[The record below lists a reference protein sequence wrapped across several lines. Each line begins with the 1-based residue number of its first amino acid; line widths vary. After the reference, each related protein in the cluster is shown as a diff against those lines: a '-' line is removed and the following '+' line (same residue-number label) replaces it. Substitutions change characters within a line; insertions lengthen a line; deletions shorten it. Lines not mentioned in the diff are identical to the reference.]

1 MGPKEAILKTNI
13 YGKSI
18 MNLKGMLGSGRTSD
32 HRNRATT
39 TRAFVVLVVI
49 LPVVN
54 LVLARFRHSFNLT
67 TNTLILL
74 IITLAIAIKSPIWL
88 TTIGAIENFLFLN
101 YLFTPPFHTLNI
113 SNRDDLLALL
123 VYLVTSITASLILRK
138 LEIRTAKLKQLSRE
152 GQFLSSLAE
161 NIIRGHNSI
170 VEILNNSKSTFGLG
184 ELAVARN
191 FHTSNTSELEIIYGS
206 IPIITKEIVDSQI
219 VLNAEYSLFANPAIT
234 DPDLRSL
241 VTTFGSQ
248 LLILLERQVLE
259 ENEKELSEI
268 RQADQMRVALL
279 NAVSHDLRGPLA
291 SSKAAISSLLNHEVA
306 WTQEDQRELLNSAS
320 LSLDQLNHLIENLL
334 DMSRLEA
341 GTIFLN
347 WRNVGVEDAVSGAI
361 KSLKSPT
368 NLIEISID
376 SELPPIK
383 GDPILLERVIGNLLE
398 NAIRFNPKDRPIT
411 IAAFQ
416 VEDRIEIRII
426 DHGPG
431 LSTKDKS
438 KLFTPFQRLGDRDN
452 STGVGLGL
460 AIVKGFTELM
470 RGRISIE
477 ETYQGGLT
485 MVLSFP
491 MGDEK

>member
-1 MGPKEAILKTNI
+1 
-13 YGKSI
+13 
-18 MNLKGMLGSGRTSD
+18 MNQTGMLGSGKTLSQGSRITV
-32 HRNRATT
+32 AKTV
-39 TRAFVVLVVI
+39 VVLVVV
-49 LPVVN
+49 LPIVN
-54 LVLARFRHSFNLT
+54 LLLARFRHSFNLT

-74 IITLAIAIKSPIWL
+74 IITLVIAIKSPIWL
-88 TTIGAIENFLFLN
+88 TTLGAIENFLFLN
-101 YLFTPPFHTLNI
+101 YFFTPPFHTFKI
-113 SNRDDLLALL
+113 SNKDDLIALL
-123 VYLVTSITASLILRK
+123 VYLATSITASLILRK
-138 LEIRTAKLKQLSRE
+138 LEIRTAKLKQLSKE
-152 GQFLSSLAE
+152 GLFLSSLAE
-161 NIIRGHNSI
+161 NIIRGNNSI
-170 VEILNNSKSTFGLG
+170 DDILDSSRNTFGLR
-184 ELAVARN
+184 ELAIARKDPN
-191 FHTSNTSELEIIYGS
+191 LKTDSMKVIYGS
-206 IPIITKEIVDSQI
+206 ITNISKTMADSQI
-219 VLNAEYSLFANPAIT
+219 VLNAEYSLLANPAIV
-234 DPDLRSL
+234 DPELRNL

-248 LLILLERQVLE
+248 ILILLERQVLE
-259 ENEKELSEI
+259 ENERKLSEI

-291 SSKAAISSLLNHEVA
+291 SSKAAISSLQNREVT
-306 WTQEDQRELLNSAS
+306 WTQEDQKELLNSAS
-320 LSLDQLNHLIENLL
+320 HSLDQLNHLIENLL

-341 GTIFLN
+341 GAIFLN
-347 WRNVGVEDAVSGAI
+347 WRNVGIEDVVSGAI
-361 KSLKSPT
+361 KSLKSPST
-368 NLIEISID
+368 PIEISID

-398 NAIRFNPKDRPIT
+398 NALRFNPQGRPIT

-416 VEDRIEIRII
+416 VEERIEIRII

-470 RGRISIE
+470 NGRISIE

-491 MGDEK
+491 IGDEK

>member
-1 MGPKEAILKTNI
+1 MDVKGTLGP
-13 YGKSI
+13 GKGFSTI
-18 MNLKGMLGSGRTSD
+18 SRIT
-32 HRNRATT
+32 AAQ
-39 TRAFVVLVVI
+39 AFLVLVVV
-49 LPVVN
+49 LPLVN
-54 LVLARFRHSFNLT
+54 LILAKFRHSFNLT
-67 TNTLILL
+67 TNTLVLL
-74 IITLAIAIKSPIWL
+74 IITLVIAIKSPIWL
-88 TTIGAIENFLFLN
+88 TTLGAIENFLFLN

-113 SNRDDLLALL
+113 SNKDDLLALL
-123 VYLVTSITASLILRK
+123 VYLAISITASLILRK
-138 LEIRTAKLKQLSRE
+138 LEIRTAKLRQLSKE
-152 GQFLSSLAE
+152 GLFLSSLAE

-170 VEILNNSKSTFGLG
+170 DEILNTSKSTFGLK
-184 ELAVARN
+184 ELSVARKDL
-191 FHTSNTSELEIIYGS
+191 TSQGNDLKTIHGS
-206 IPIITKEIVDSQI
+206 IAVITKEISDSQI
-219 VLNAEYSLFANPAIT
+219 VLNAEYSLLASPPIN
-234 DPDLRSL
+234 DPELRKL

-248 LLILLERQVLE
+248 VLILLERQLLE
-259 ENEKELSEI
+259 ENERELSEI

-291 SSKAAISSLLNHEVA
+291 SSKAAISSLRNNEVA
-306 WTQEDQRELLNSAS
+306 WTPEDQRELLDSAS

-341 GTIFLN
+341 GAIFLN
-347 WRNVGVEDAVSGAI
+347 WRNVGVEDVVSGAI
-361 KSLKSPT
+361 KSLKSP
-368 NLIEISID
+368 NDQIEISID
-376 SELPPIK
+376 SELAPIK

-398 NAIRFNPKDRPIT
+398 NALRFNPKDRPIT

-416 VEDRIEIRII
+416 VEERIEIRII

-470 RGRISIE
+470 NGRISLE
-477 ETYQGGLT
+477 ETFHGGLT

-491 MGDEK
+491 IGDEK